1 MKIPSPYL
9 SALGIAVLA
18 SLGSSS
24 LSHAQTWIKASGT
37 GNWND
42 TANWAGSSVP
52 TYNSMGE
59 TRFVSGNAEIAG
71 VGGEAYS
78 LYIAGSGQGGRG
90 TATITIRDGGGFR
103 AGHTYLGYGVGSNGT
118 VNLTGTGST
127 WTNVNPFYLGMSG
140 GTGAFNVTQGG
151 TMVTQH
157 LAFLGYVA
165 TNAQV
170 LISGTNSLW
179 YAQSGLF
186 IGAMGGQGTVTIE
199 NGGTLRTAS
208 NGTAKLVIG
217 YSNDGTHINSG
228 TVNIGSGGAAGNLQ
242 AAGIIV
248 SSGSSGKL
256 NFNHT
261 GSAYAFSGSLE
272 GNLAVEQKGSGTTTL
287 TSNANTYTGGTIVS
301 GGKLVANNA
310 TGSAFGTGSVLVN
323 ANTTLAGIGR
333 FTGSATI
340 LGTFAPGNSVGT
352 MTTGNLTIG
361 ATGVYEWEMSKANG
375 TAGNSSGGWDLAVV
389 NGNLVFEEG
398 ATLAIESLGLGNLP
412 GLTDGFDD
420 GTTYVWTIAT
430 ATGSISGV
438 ENLEI
443 DTTGFQNPFTGTF
456 SLSAS
461 GNQLQLSY
469 LPVPEPAGAALF
481 AIGVLVLAGAR
492 RRSAY

>member
-9 SALGIAVLA
+9 SVLGIAVLA

-24 LSHAQTWIKASGT
+24 RSFAQTWIKASGT

-42 TANWAGSSVP
+42 AANWSGSVLPVSSP
-52 TYNSMGE
+52 SE
-59 TRFVSGNAEIAG
+59 TRVVSGNVEVSAAG
-71 VGGEAYS
+71 AQVYS
-78 LYIAGSGQGGRG
+78 LFIAGSGQGGRG
-90 TATITIRDGGGFR
+90 TATITVRDG
-103 AGHTYLGYGVGSNGT
+103 ASLTSANAYLGYGAGSNGT
-118 VNLTGTGST
+118 VNVTGAGST
-127 WTNVNPFYLGMSG
+127 WTNTNPFYLSMSG
-140 GTGAFNVTQGG
+140 GTGALNITAGG
-151 TMVTQH
+151 TMVTQN
-157 LAFLGYVA
+157 LAFIGYVA
-165 TNAQV
+165 TNAQA

-179 YAQSGLF
+179 SAQGGLF

-199 NGGTLRTAS
+199 NGGTLRTAG

-217 YSNDGTHINSG
+217 YSNDGSHVNSG

-248 SSGSSGKL
+248 SAGSSGKL
-256 NFNHT
+256 NFNHS

-272 GNLAVEQKGSGTTTL
+272 GNLAVEQKGSGTTIL
-287 TSNANTYTGGTIVS
+287 TGNANTYTGGTTVT

-310 TGSAFGTGSVLVN
+310 SGSAFGTGSVLVN

-361 ATGVYEWEMSKANG
+361 TTGIYEWEINKADG

-389 NGNLVFEEG
+389 NGNLSFEPG
-398 ATLAIESLGLGNLP
+398 ATLSIESLGLGNLP
-412 GLTDGFDD
+412 GLAEGFDD
-420 GTTYVWTIAT
+420 GTSHVWTIAT
-430 ATGSISGV
+430 ATGTISGV
-438 ENLEI
+438 ENLDI
-443 DTTGFQNPFTGTF
+443 DTSGFQNSFTGTF
-456 SLSAS
+456 SLSTS
-461 GNQLQLSY
+461 GNQVQLSY

-481 AIGVLVLAGAR
+481 AIGVLALAGGR
-492 RRSAY
+492 RRSIY